1 MCHCLFDLLTYSA
14 QVDIDTWITYQCM
27 TCVGLVERRVVHHLQ
42 VKRDPLSNGKE
53 EGDAEPYCVPL
64 INPDLKHTVLTL

>member
-1 MCHCLFDLLTYSA
+1 
-14 QVDIDTWITYQCM
+14 M

-53 EGDAEPYCVPL
+53 ERDAEPYCVPL